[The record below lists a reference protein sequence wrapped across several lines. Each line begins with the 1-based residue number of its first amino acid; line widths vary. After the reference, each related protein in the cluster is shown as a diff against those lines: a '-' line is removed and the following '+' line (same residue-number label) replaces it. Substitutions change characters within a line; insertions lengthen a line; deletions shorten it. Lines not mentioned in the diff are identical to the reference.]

1 MYKNRIACEH
11 PDIVSAAISVGGPL
25 EVSTNDLPWYFR
37 VDPLQNPWLFTTL
50 FAQVLCNNSSAVPVM
65 HWHGTLDPLFPWCLI
80 IIFLHYVVHMMNM
93 ILLMVIRISTDM
105 ELVYYH
111 IRYGGIYHS
120 VPYTMGV
127 WRDNNRCLLW
137 RISYDTKDFDFLI
150 MIYVHLREIVVCIV

>member
-1 MYKNRIACEH
+1 MIIGFDFRQWSLASLLVGWWLTGWCLDKWCHNYRYVTFMGTHIQYVAKNRIACEH

-80 IIFLHYVVHMMNM
+80 IIFL
-93 ILLMVIRISTDM
+93 ITTLCSTYD
-105 ELVYYH
+105 EH
-111 IRYGGIYHS
+111 DTFDGDQDFNRYGVS
-120 VPYTMGV
+120 LLPY
-127 WRDNNRCLLW
+127 
-137 RISYDTKDFDFLI
+137 
-150 MIYVHLREIVVCIV
+150 